1 MAANPSLPMDVRLMT
16 VMANALFSAFAVLCL
31 VGMGTWVVRHP
42 MWAVRSISVHGD
54 VAHQSDVTLR
64 AQLSTQMQTAL
75 AGSFLTV
82 DLAKVRTLFES
93 VPWVRQAVVQRE
105 FPNRLRVRLEEYRAV
120 AWWGKEGSGQL
131 VGDLGEVFDAMPDES
146 DGMPELAGP
155 AERSKDIWSLYR
167 RLHSSLDGAG
177 MKLVRLELT
186 DRGGW
191 LATLDNEARIELGR
205 GTEVEIM
212 GRVDRFTQTINQ
224 MTQRY
229 PGAVEAVDLRYP
241 NGYALR
247 MEGVT
252 TLTEDARTNNRNSRR

>member
-16 VMANALFSAFAVLCL
+16 VMANALFSAFALLCL
-31 VGMGTWVVRHP
+31 AGVGTWIVRHP
-42 MWAVRSISVHGD
+42 MWTVKAISVHGD

-64 AQLSTQMQTAL
+64 AQLSSQMQTAL
-75 AGSFLTV
+75 AGSFLTI
-82 DLAKVRTLFES
+82 DLARVKSLFES

-105 FPNRLRVRLEEYRAV
+105 FPNRLRVNLEEYRAV

-131 VGDLGEVFDAMPDES
+131 LGDLGEVFDAMPD
-146 DGMPELAGP
+146 DADDMPELAGP
-155 AERSKDIWSLYR
+155 TERSKDVWSLFQ
-167 RLHSSLDGAG
+167 RLQASLDMAG

-186 DRGGW
+186 ERGGW
-191 LATLDNEARIELGR
+191 LATLDNDARIELGR

-212 GRVDRFTQTINQ
+212 GRVDRFTQTIAQ

-229 PGAVEAVDLRYP
+229 PGAVESVDLRYP

-252 TLTEDARTNNRNSRR
+252 TLTEDARTNNRNNRR